1 MALMVEKMPAVAY
14 AALSQFHVD
23 DRALRRR
30 YYYLN
35 QLESEVNQKDR
46 SRSFAKTALEVRFV
60 FFKERCRVITSSQQL
75 PFLCLQTW
83 FSVKPIRLRDL
94 TKYNGFRTL
103 VQLTQ
108 GHN

>member
-1 MALMVEKMPAVAY
+1 MALMVEKMPAIAY

-46 SRSFAKTALEVRFV
+46 SRSFAKTALEVRV
-60 FFKERCRVITSSQQL
+60 TFFKERCKVITSSQQR

-83 FSVKPIRLRDL
+83 FSIKPIRLQDL

-103 VQLTQ
+103 IYLT
-108 GHN
+108 